1 MMDESEKKYL
11 QDIRDG
17 LVDDAEIADLIKHI
31 LSEGKNVALTSDVNE
46 NVIISPDGMT
56 YQGDTDDSSKPSGQG
71 VLIFPNGDRIVG
83 EFKDGFAHGSVKYL
97 FTTGRIY
104 NGVFQNGKP
113 HGKGVL
119 ILENGARYEGSF
131 TNSNLIDLDGSMI
144 LTSPNGDRYE
154 GEFKDGELNGRGR
167 VTFLS
172 GWTYEGEFKD
182 NMPIKANMKTPT
194 GDLYEGEFKD
204 IKPHGQGLMI
214 FRDGRKYEGEFK
226 GGLAHGQG
234 VMTLRD
240 GRKYEGKFKDGAP
253 LQEYNAEKL

>member
-83 EFKDGFAHGSVKYL
+83 EFK
-97 FTTGRIY
+97 
-104 NGVFQNGKP
+104 
-113 HGKGVL
+113 
-119 ILENGARYEGSF
+119 
-131 TNSNLIDLDGSMI
+131 
-144 LTSPNGDRYE
+144 
-154 GEFKDGELNGRGR
+154 
-167 VTFLS
+167 
-172 GWTYEGEFKD
+172 
-182 NMPIKANMKTPT
+182 
-194 GDLYEGEFKD
+194 
-204 IKPHGQGLMI
+204 
-214 FRDGRKYEGEFK
+214 